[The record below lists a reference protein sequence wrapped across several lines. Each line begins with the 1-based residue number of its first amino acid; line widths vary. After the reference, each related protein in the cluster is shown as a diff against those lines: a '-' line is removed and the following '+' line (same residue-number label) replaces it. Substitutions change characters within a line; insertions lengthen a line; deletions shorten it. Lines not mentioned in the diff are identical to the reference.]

1 MDLRA
6 VRGDITQADVDVIVN
21 AANPGLLGGGGV
33 DGAIHAAGGPEI
45 LAECRAV
52 IARLPGGRLP
62 RGQAG
67 ATPAGRPPG
76 RWGGDTGGPGL
87 VAAPRPFRGP
97 RARHAG
103 DPR

>member
-45 LAECRAV
+45 LAECRA
-52 IARLPGGRLP
+52 IAARLPGGRLP
-62 RGQAG
+62 RGQAVATTAGG
-67 ATPAGRPPG
+67 APARRG
-76 RWGGDTGGPGL
+76 GGPGRAGR
-87 VAAPRPFRGP
+87 VASPGQAPGP
-97 RARHAG
+97 RGRL
-103 DPR
+103 